1 MPQVQLVETWL
12 DDHEVLHS
20 AALFIDG
27 NLIQTAKPDLTS
39 DSLDVEPL
47 NEAAHNLA
55 RHLKAELALMQVE
68 LCSPEFNASE
78 APDYVDGLVGFSV
91 QLDDDHSIQT
101 VNIERINR
109 HVPKQT
115 FVIEFSTISA
125 DGSLTEGR
133 TFECEASSA
142 EEALEHLFSI
152 VESGSASDTVL
163 HVSFKQGPA
172 PEQVTIRD
180 GDEDALRLIA
190 TEERGDR
197 VYVRVGNVDVKVQ
210 QTAEGVVVDLFDRHG
225 TLDPLASTYLHYT
238 EALPEEDLLSESSVS
253 PSPSM

>member
-1 MPQVQLVETWL
+1 MPQVQLVEVWI

-27 NLIQTAKPDLTS
+27 NLMQAAKPDLTT

-55 RHLKAELALMQVE
+55 RHFKAELALMEIDQVWN
-68 LCSPEFNASE
+68 EFGASD
-78 APDYVDGLVGFSV
+78 APGYVDGLVGF
-91 QLDDDHSIQT
+91 LDEFNDEDAIANVSTEMIK
-101 VNIERINR
+101 RY
-109 HVPKQT
+109 VPKQT

-142 EEALEHLFSI
+142 EEALEHLFSV
-152 VESGSASDTVL
+152 VESGPASETVL

-172 PEQVTIRD
+172 PEHVAIRD

-210 QTAEGVVVDLFDRHG
+210 QTDEGVVVDLFDRHG
-225 TLDPLASTYLHYT
+225 TLDPLASTYLHFT